1 MEFFILY
8 LWMIS
13 GNITFLLFVIGVILG
28 LIVLCC
34 GAHFWCGRAEEW
46 PTWLKRCLT
55 VAITCLVVCTLIPSK
70 KDIALIIAG
79 GTVYNVVTSDTAKQI
94 GGKGIEL
101 LNKKLDEY
109 LNEDAPATR

>member
-1 MEFFILY
+1 M
-8 LWMIS
+8 
-13 GNITFLLFVIGVILG
+13 V
-28 LIVLCC
+28 
-34 GAHFWCGRAEEW
+34 
-46 PTWLKRCLT
+46 
-55 VAITCLVVCTLIPSK
+55 ITCLVVCTLIPSK

-94 GGKGIEL
+94 GGKDIEL

>member
-1 MEFFILY
+1 MEFFVLYIL
-8 LWMIS
+8 MIS
-13 GNITFLLFVIGVILG
+13 GNITFLLFVIGVILT
-28 LIVLCC
+28 VLSFFFGVHYTCEL
-34 GAHFWCGRAEEW
+34 RQEW
-46 PTWLKRCLT
+46 PSWLKRSLT
-55 VAITCLVVCTLIPSK
+55 CAIICFFVCTLIPSK

-109 LNEDAPATR
+109 LNEDVPTAK

>member
-1 MEFFILY
+1 MEFFVLY

-13 GNITFLLFVIGVILG
+13 GNIAFLLFVVGGLLG
-28 LIVLCC
+28 LIVLCF
-34 GAHFWCGRAEEW
+34 GAHFWCERAEEW

-55 VAITCLVVCTLIPSK
+55 VAIICLVVCALIPSK

-109 LNEDAPATR
+109 LKEDVSATK

>member
-13 GNITFLLFVIGVILG
+13 GNIGALLLLG
-28 LIVLCC
+28 GLVTGLLTLFC
-34 GAHFWCGRAEEW
+34 GIYHSCELREEW
-46 PTWLKRCLT
+46 PTWLKRCLIC
-55 VAITCLVVCTLIPSK
+55 AIVCLTLCTLIPSK

-101 LNKKLDEY
+101 LNKKLDDY
-109 LNEDAPATR
+109 LNEDAPATK

>member
-13 GNITFLLFVIGVILG
+13 GNIAFLLFVIGVILG

-34 GAHFWCGRAEEW
+34 GSSFWCEWKEEW

-55 VAITCLVVCTLIPSK
+55 WAIICLVVCTLIPSK

-94 GGKGIEL
+94 GGKGVEL

-109 LNEDAPATR
+109 LKEDVPAAK

>member
-13 GNITFLLFVIGVILG
+13 GSIAFLLFVIGVILG
-28 LIVLCC
+28 LIGLGC
-34 GAHFWCGRAEEW
+34 GSYFWCERKEEF
-46 PTWLKRCLT
+46 PTWLKRCLIC
-55 VAITCLVVCTLIPSK
+55 AIVCLTLCTLIPSK

-79 GTVYNVVTSDTAKQI
+79 GTVYNVVTSDAAKQI

-109 LNEDAPATR
+109 LKEDVPAAK